1 MADDIVISARVDTTE
16 ALRDLAKLEQDRTV
30 DVEIQPVN
38 VEKTIKAIE
47 SRLEKLNTQLIVAVA
62 EDNTKSVK
70 TLQAKIDAITRR
82 KTQLTIEV
90 DADTRSAAA
99 AMMPKISPSTF

>member
-30 DVEIQPVN
+30 DVEIQPIN

-47 SRLEKLNTQLIVAVA
+47 SAIE
-62 EDNTKSVK
+62 
-70 TLQAKIDAITRR
+70 QA
-82 KTQLTIEV
+82 QH
-90 DADTRSAAA
+90 AARHRGR
-99 AMMPKISPSTF
+99 